1 MIAMSET
8 TRRGVSEQC
17 RCCQSNVDTMRITF
31 SMDGT
36 AGTSVVLCGKCR
48 KELIKAL
55 ESEAEE

>member
-1 MIAMSET
+1 MIVISKT

-17 RCCQSNVDTMRITF
+17 RCCQSDIDTMRITF

-36 AGTSVVLCGKCR
+36 DGTSIVLCGKCR
-48 KELIKAL
+48 RELIKAL

>member
-1 MIAMSET
+1 MIVISKA

-31 SMDGT
+31 SMDG
-36 AGTSVVLCGKCR
+36 AGGTSVVLCGKCR
-48 KELIKAL
+48 RELIKVL